1 MRKLLKARFHGIPVV
16 AIMLLLALVAVWW
29 WRRRQAA
36 AAAAAASTDGTDTSD
51 AVDLSGAGLGS
62 SAGAD
67 GGGGDGLGGI
77 DPTAGLG
84 NDPGVYDNGGGG
96 GGLYG
101 SPIVYPDPGN
111 PSNEAGDNT
120 PTEPMPGGHGSPP
133 QPGMVWKN
141 GKGWVWPN
149 AKAKAA
155 AAHGSPPFA
164 GAVWKAGTGWVNP
177 KKHGVLSPP
186 TKRAS
191 GAPAGKPSSSVRNPV
206 GAVPAPVGHGAPPF
220 PGAVWKPGTGW
231 VHPAN
236 AGASGHGTPPFAGA
250 IWKNGVGWVHG

>member
-1 MRKLLKARFHGIPVV
+1 MRKLLKARFHGIPVI
-16 AIMLLLALVAVWW
+16 AIIALVALIGVWW

-36 AAAAAASTDGTDTSD
+36 AAAAAADTTGTDTSS

-62 SAGAD
+62 SIGAD
-67 GGGGDGLGGI
+67 GGGGDGLDI

-84 NDPGVYDNGGGG
+84 YDPGIYDTGSSGS
-96 GGLYG
+96 GLD
-101 SPIVYPDPGN
+101 SNPTVYPDPAAT
-111 PSNEAGDNT
+111 STETAAAT
-120 PTEPMPGGHGSPP
+120 PTVAMPGGHGAPP

-177 KKHGVLSPP
+177 NKHGVLAPP

-220 PGAVWKPGTGW
+220 AGAVWKPGTGW
-231 VHPAN
+231 VHPAT
-236 AGASGHGTPPFAGA
+236 AGAGGHGSPPFAGA
-250 IWKNGVGWVHG
+250 VWKNGVGWVHG